1 MTTVL
6 VILLLLIF
14 ALLAIPVAL
23 TFQVSWQQDF
33 QGEVILLWLFGLVR
47 VRLPSPQTNASRTE
61 DKKSA
66 KKKKKKIGRSERS
79 PTKKQNVFAAV
90 RQKAFRQR
98 IFRFVRDIWQAIQK
112 KDLSLRVRVGL
123 GDPADTG
130 QLWALLGPVAGLL
143 SNSQQA
149 SITIEPNFFDS
160 CFDIDSSGKLRIIPL
175 QLLYLT
181 FALLLSPPVW
191 RGIKQMRTVKN

>member
-1 MTTVL
+1 VTTAL

-66 KKKKKKIGRSERS
+66 KKKKIGRSKRS

-130 QLWALLGPVAGLL
+130 QLWALVGPVSGLL
-143 SNSQQA
+143 SNIQQA
-149 SITIEPNFFDS
+149 SITIEPDFFES
-160 CFDIDSSGKLRIIPL
+160 SFELDSSGKLRIIPL

-181 FALLLSPPVW
+181 FALLLSPPIW
-191 RGIKQMRTVKN
+191 QGIKHIRTVKK